1 MYTLLTSFQSI
12 GIIILILEILYVLK
26 QRPSSLTSLFLM
38 FTICSFINSLG
49 YLLEMHSTSLGES
62 LLAIRFTYF
71 GKVYVSLLMLLF
83 IVKYCAIRL
92 SKYIIYI
99 LFCFHTVI
107 AFLVL
112 FSDYTNLYY
121 TSATFTSS
129 GLFPHVVLS
138 HGIFYYIYGVTC
150 IIYLLLIPLIC
161 IFRYRQVSN
170 KKEKHQIL
178 VLMLITI
185 VPLAGYTMF
194 LSGITHGYDSTAA
207 AYVISS
213 ITIFLTFIKTG
224 FFDTIELAKDSV
236 LDNLDN
242 GIVVLD
248 NANRLLY
255 FNQIATDI
263 FPELA
268 KPSTREIIDYLFGL
282 VYSRENYIKNKR
294 VYSARIQVVYSKRV
308 VRGKMIVLNDITD
321 SYNYTRNLEAAVA
334 DQTEQLKYMQSTVI
348 TSLASMIEARDGVT
362 GQHVKRTSAYV

>member
-1 MYTLLTSFQSI
+1 
-12 GIIILILEILYVLK
+12 
-26 QRPSSLTSLFLM
+26 
-38 FTICSFINSLG
+38 
-49 YLLEMHSTSLGES
+49 
-62 LLAIRFTYF
+62 
-71 GKVYVSLLMLLF
+71 
-83 IVKYCAIRL
+83 
-92 SKYIIYI
+92 
-99 LFCFHTVI
+99 
-107 AFLVL
+107 
-112 FSDYTNLYY
+112 
-121 TSATFTSS
+121 
-129 GLFPHVVLS
+129 
-138 HGIFYYIYGVTC
+138 
-150 IIYLLLIPLIC
+150 
-161 IFRYRQVSN
+161 
-170 KKEKHQIL
+170 
-178 VLMLITI
+178 MLITI

-194 LSGITHGYDSTAA
+194 LSGITHGYDITAA

-348 TSLASMIEARDGVT
+348 TSLASIIEARDGVT
-362 GQHVKRTSAYV
+362 GQHVKRTSAYVRIVTHALKTQGCYPDELTDAQVDNIIQAAPLHDIGKIAIPDSILCKPARLTPEEFEIIKTHPAIGANMIEEILKEVEHDDYLKVARDVANYHHEKWDGSGYPCGLKGYDIPLSARIMAITDVFEALISERPYKKGYSYEKSIEIIKEGSGQHFDPVIVDVFLSVIEDIKRVG